1 MVQRFLTWAYG
12 RLGRHYPYVFATVE
26 IQTAWIVIVAT
37 LGLFSLY
44 YENPFSDFLLQAA
57 VVAVLTAIAIGIAV
71 FRLYG
76 YLKPLKAWIGSEKRD
91 DPALAGPAWAT
102 AVGLPL
108 EVIKRDLK
116 LPVILVAFPG
126 SIAGVLI
133 LDLSWPAFFPLFA
146 GSMVAIGYAGILHYL
161 ALESGMRPV
170 LVDINRVLPP
180 RQQTGVRSLPL
191 RFKLLAALPLINI
204 ITGIVAAALSSTDAA
219 PGGGTALGF
228 DVLVAIGVAF
238 TISFELSVLLTRS
251 IIRPIDDLEE
261 GLKAVR
267 EGRFDHRIP
276 VTTADELG
284 EVTAAFNQMVDG
296 LAERER
302 MREAFGTYLDK
313 QVAEYILSDGYE
325 PEGFEVEVSALF
337 CDARDFTG
345 FAGDAEAKEV
355 VASLNELFETV
366 VPIVARHGGH
376 VDKFIGDGL
385 LAVFGAPERHPDHAD
400 RAVRAAIEMARTVNH
415 DGAGPLEIGVGVNSG
430 RVVAGSIGGAGRL
443 NFSVIGDAV
452 NVAARVEAATRRL
465 GDEVLITDA
474 TREQLS
480 ESVVVEP
487 RGPVELRGKSEPVEL
502 WAPQVAAAEHAV
514 PADGGGEDAPEGE
527 GVLDAGATGI
537 RNWLER
543 RISG

>member
-12 RLGRHYPYVFATVE
+12 RLGRHYPYVYATIE
-26 IQTAWIVIVAT
+26 LQTAWLVILAT

-44 YENPFSDFLLQAA
+44 YDNPFTDFLLQAA
-57 VVAVLTAIAIGIAV
+57 VVCGLTAIAIAIALA
-71 FRLYG
+71 RLYG
-76 YLKPLKAWIGSEKRD
+76 YLRPLKDWIGNADRD
-91 DPALAGPAWAT
+91 DPELAGRAWAT

-116 LPVILVAFPG
+116 LPVILVALPG
-126 SIAGVLI
+126 SIAGVFI

-161 ALESGMRPV
+161 ALEIGMRPV

-191 RFKLLAALPLINI
+191 RFKLLASLPLINI
-204 ITGIVAAALSSTDAA
+204 ITGIVAAALSSTDNA

-238 TISFELSVLLTRS
+238 TISFELSVMLTRS

-261 GLKAVR
+261 GMKAVR
-267 EGRFDHRIP
+267 AGRFDHQIP

-325 PEGFEVEVSALF
+325 PEGFEVEVSILF
-337 CDARDFTG
+337 CDVINFTG
-345 FAGDAEAKEV
+345 FASEAEPPEV
-355 VASLNELFETV
+355 VTRLNELFETV

-385 LAVFGAPERHPDHAD
+385 LAVFGAPERQPDHAG
-400 RAVRAAIEMARTVNH
+400 RAVRAAIEMAQTVNH
-415 DGAGPLEIGVGVNSG
+415 DRPGPLEIGVGVNSG
-430 RVVAGSIGGAGRL
+430 AVVAGSIGGAGRL

-452 NVAARVEAATRRL
+452 NVAARVEAATRLL

-474 TREQLS
+474 TRRLLS
-480 ESVVVEP
+480 EEVAVEP
-487 RGPVELRGKSEPVEL
+487 RGPVELRGKSEPLEL
-502 WAPQVAAAEHAV
+502 WAPVIETTEHAV
-514 PADGGGEDAPEGE
+514 PSADGDGRSGLRSWIGRQTGG
-527 GVLDAGATGI
+527 
-537 RNWLER
+537 
-543 RISG
+543 

>member
-12 RLGRHYPYVFATVE
+12 KLGRRYPYVYATIE
-26 IQTAWIVIVAT
+26 LQTAWIVILAT

-44 YENPFSDFLLQAA
+44 YDNPFSDFLLVAA
-57 VVAVLTAIAIGIAV
+57 VVCGLTAVSIGIAIA
-71 FRLYG
+71 RLYG
-76 YLKPLKAWIGSEKRD
+76 YLRPLKEWIGSEDRD
-91 DPALAGPAWAT
+91 DPELAGPAWAT

-116 LPVILVAFPG
+116 VPVVLVALPG
-126 SIAGVLI
+126 SIVSTFI
-133 LDLSWPAFFPLFA
+133 LGLSWLAFFPLFA
-146 GSMVAIGYAGILHYL
+146 GSLVAIGYAGILHYL
-161 ALESGMRPV
+161 ALEIGMRPV

-180 RQQTGVRSLPL
+180 RQQTGVRSLSL
-191 RFKLLAALPLINI
+191 RFKLLASLPLINI
-204 ITGIVAAALSSTDAA
+204 ITGIVAAALSGTDGA

-238 TISFELSVLLTRS
+238 TISLELSVMLTRS
-251 IIRPIDDLEE
+251 IIRPIDDLDT
-261 GLKAVR
+261 GMRAVR
-267 EGRFDHRIP
+267 EADFDHQIP

-325 PEGFEVEVSALF
+325 PEGFEVEVSVLF
-337 CDARDFTG
+337 CDVRDFTG
-345 FAGDAEAKEV
+345 FASDADATEV
-355 VASLNELFETV
+355 VARLNEMFETV

-385 LAVFGAPERHPDHAD
+385 LAVFGAPERHADHAE
-400 RAVRAAIEMARTVNH
+400 RAVRAAVEMAQTVNH
-415 DGAGPLEIGVGVNSG
+415 DNPGPLEVGVGVNSG
-430 RVVAGSIGGAGRL
+430 PVVAGSIGGAGRL
-443 NFSVIGDAV
+443 NFSVIGDSV

-474 TREQLS
+474 TRALLGGGVEL
-480 ESVVVEP
+480 EP
-487 RGPVELRGKSEPVEL
+487 RGPVELRGKAEPVEL
-502 WAPQVAAAEHAV
+502 WAPPVRTAEHRV
-514 PADGGGEDAPEGE
+514 PSGGPALVDRPTDR
-527 GVLDAGATGI
+527 GV
-537 RNWLER
+537 
-543 RISG
+543 S

>member
-1 MVQRFLTWAYG
+1 
-12 RLGRHYPYVFATVE
+12 
-26 IQTAWIVIVAT
+26 
-37 LGLFSLY
+37 
-44 YENPFSDFLLQAA
+44 
-57 VVAVLTAIAIGIAV
+57 
-71 FRLYG
+71 
-76 YLKPLKAWIGSEKRD
+76 
-91 DPALAGPAWAT
+91 
-102 AVGLPL
+102 
-108 EVIKRDLK
+108 
-116 LPVILVAFPG
+116 
-126 SIAGVLI
+126 
-133 LDLSWPAFFPLFA
+133 
-146 GSMVAIGYAGILHYL
+146 
-161 ALESGMRPV
+161 
-170 LVDINRVLPP
+170 
-180 RQQTGVRSLPL
+180 
-191 RFKLLAALPLINI
+191 
-204 ITGIVAAALSSTDAA
+204 VAAALSSTDAA